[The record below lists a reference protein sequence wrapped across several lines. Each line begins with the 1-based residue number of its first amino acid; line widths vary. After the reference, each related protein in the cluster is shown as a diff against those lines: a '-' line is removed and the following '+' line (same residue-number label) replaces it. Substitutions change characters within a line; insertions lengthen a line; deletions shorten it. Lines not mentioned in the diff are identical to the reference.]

1 MICPGRTALARARAH
16 RIECVIVG
24 VTASNKIIC

>member
-1 MICPGRTALARARAH
+1 MICPGRTVLARAH